1 MPNPNPRRGPY
12 SGAGRMAG
20 RQRRRFAK
28 EESVVHYLGD
38 GKQGAEQVAFIQQL
52 LNKSDPAFLKKVIG
66 LLNARGKRFE

>member
-1 MPNPNPRRGPY
+1 
-12 SGAGRMAG
+12 MAG
-20 RQRRRFAK
+20 RQRRRFSK